1 MSGNE
6 SSAIDMTGRSTTKK
20 ANRQPGWARKR
31 FRYRIRSTW
40 RSPYRVRVTEN
51 RTKRTPEC
59 ACNRKPPLRRNLPL
73 PWPALPAP
81 GPGSG
86 EENRLMTR
94 LELHRTRYPG
104 KMNQSSARHDSYSS
118 LVLVLLLLLLVP
130 CGAKYRLLFQT
141 SGLLVRPIQS
151 LREQGRRKEANT
163 HKWETQGKA

>member
-1 MSGNE
+1 MFS
-6 SSAIDMTGRSTTKK
+6 TRSTTKK
-20 ANRQPGWARKR
+20 ANRQPAWARKR

-40 RSPYRVRVTEN
+40 RTPYRVRGTEN

-118 LVLVLLLLLLVP
+118 LVLVLLLLLLLVP
-130 CGAKYRLLFQT
+130 YGAKYRLLFQT
-141 SGLLVRPIQS
+141 SGLLLRPIQS
-151 LREQGRRKEANT
+151 LRGNGRTGSAERSK
-163 HKWETQGKA
+163 HP